1 MTHLRAAGALPLVR
15 GGGRREGGEEKR
27 MSAITWI
34 FVYIGAGQV
43 ATWIMR
49 FVDWMEGDR

>member
-1 MTHLRAAGALPLVR
+1 MN
-15 GGGRREGGEEKR
+15 
-27 MSAITWI
+27 AITWI
-34 FVYIGAGQV
+34 FVYIGVARV

>member
-1 MTHLRAAGALPLVR
+1 
-15 GGGRREGGEEKR
+15 
-27 MSAITWI
+27 MSTITWI

-43 ATWIMR
+43 ATWIMH

>member
-1 MTHLRAAGALPLVR
+1 
-15 GGGRREGGEEKR
+15 
-27 MSAITWI
+27 MSTITWI

-49 FVDWMEGDR
+49 FVDWVEGDR

>member
-1 MTHLRAAGALPLVR
+1 
-15 GGGRREGGEEKR
+15 
-27 MSAITWI
+27 MSTIAWI

-49 FVDWMEGDR
+49 FVDWMEGK